1 MSHMQWR
8 ASIATDATVSLFR
21 YYAQFVIMLFSH
33 GSHHQRYNEV
43 AVYISELRPV
53 DYASSCSRYFT
64 STETVRPARVLEYYQ
79 LVMTHSRSRYSPLSG
94 FKTTDPS

>member
-1 MSHMQWR
+1 MQWR

-21 YYAQFVIMLFSH
+21 YYAQFVIMLFSL

-94 FKTTDPS
+94 FKTTDPC